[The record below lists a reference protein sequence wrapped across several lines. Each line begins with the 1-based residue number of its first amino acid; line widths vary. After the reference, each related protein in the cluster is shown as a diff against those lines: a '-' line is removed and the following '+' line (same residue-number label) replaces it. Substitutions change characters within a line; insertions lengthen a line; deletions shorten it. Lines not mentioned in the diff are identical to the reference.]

1 LPLAPAPVAAPVVEA
16 PGWPCRSCGSR
27 VALSADA
34 CPQCG
39 TPFLEPDA
47 AVSLQLPVLGDV
59 SRLDKPQR
67 IGLMI
72 GGALAMTVVLV
83 LVAFLLGSLL

>member
-1 LPLAPAPVAAPVVEA
+1 
-16 PGWPCRSCGSR
+16 
-27 VALSADA
+27 
-34 CPQCG
+34 
-39 TPFLEPDA
+39 
-47 AVSLQLPVLGDV
+47 VLGDV